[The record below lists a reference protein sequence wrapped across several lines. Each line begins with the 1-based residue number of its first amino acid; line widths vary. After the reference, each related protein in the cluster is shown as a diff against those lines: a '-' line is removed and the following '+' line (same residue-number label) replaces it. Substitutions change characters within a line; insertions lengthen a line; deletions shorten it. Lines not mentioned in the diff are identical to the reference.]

1 MNFYKYFAFLLA
13 IVAYTAIFPHFSLPL
28 SASEPLSIFFIS
40 ESVEGGQLVTIKNIS
55 SNKKG
60 NWRVALAGEN
70 AAYFRING
78 QRADFECDSDNYVQL
93 PHSLSIGEEWGFMLT
108 STGLPAGQYSIEA
121 VLWTTQGQT
130 RHPSSENILGRTM
143 LIFVA
148 Q

>member
-1 MNFYKYFAFLLA
+1 MNFYKYFTFLLA
-13 IVAYTAIFPHFSLPL
+13 IVAYTAIFPHFSLHL

-70 AAYFRING
+70 AAHFRIDG
-78 QRADFECDSDNYVQL
+78 QRADFECDDNNYVQL
-93 PHSLSIGEEWGFMLT
+93 PHNLSVGGEWSFMLT
-108 STGLPAGQYSIEA
+108 SAGLPAGQYSIEV
-121 VLWTTQGQT
+121 VLWTTQGQP
-130 RHPSSENILGRTM
+130 RLPCSENILGRTM